1 MNIKNSILLRVRLAF
16 LLIFL
21 FAMAIVTKIIIIQFV
36 DGHKWQKMAEEIGLQ
51 HRVVKATRGNI
62 YSDNGS
68 LMATSLPVYKVALDP
83 SIASDDI
90 YAYGIDSLAHLLSRH
105 FKDKSKT
112 EYKRKINDARLR
124 KKMYLALNSKQIN
137 YQEKKLMA
145 SWPIFREGRHKGGV
159 IFEKVDKR
167 VRPFSQLGFRTIGFI
182 HEDGYS
188 RGLEYSFNEQLSGK
202 DGMALYQKMA
212 GNNWKPVYTGNE
224 VKPVEGYDIETTIDI
239 NLQDVAESALL
250 RRLKEYEADYGC
262 VVVMEVETGEIKAIS
277 NLSRNSQGQY
287 IERYNYAVASQGST
301 EPGSTFKLASMIAL
315 LEDAKINLEDTID
328 TGKGGFL
335 FYDRVMRD
343 SKPGGYGK
351 ITIKEAF
358 EKSSNIAISKL
369 VNFHFGH
376 DPQRYIDHI
385 YALGLARPLGF
396 QMIGE
401 AIPKIKNTNDPSW
414 SGTSLP
420 WISIGYE
427 VEVTPLQTLALYNA
441 VANNG
446 KFIQPII
453 VRKAFKADQLKELYQ
468 PAVINERICSEETLK
483 KIKILLEGVV
493 ENGTAKNIRDTHY
506 KVAGKTGTAR
516 ILSEGKY
523 VKSYYASFAG
533 YFPAD
538 RPRYSCIVVINDA
551 KGIKQFGS
559 DVAAPVFK
567 EIADK
572 IYARDL
578 KMHSPFP
585 KNNQAPRINRPS
597 IYAGNH
603 EDLRFLCNQLGIRNH
618 STSNEEWVG
627 AENSGNAVSWTSRKL
642 ELDKVPDVKG
652 MTLKDALYLL
662 ENKGM
667 RVIYQGRG
675 RVKEQSQPP
684 GSKALDGSI
693 ITIKLS

>member
-1 MNIKNSILLRVRLAF
+1 MAF
-16 LLIFL
+16 LLIFI
-21 FAMAIVTKIIIIQFV
+21 FAMAIIAKIINIQFV
-36 DGHKWQKMAEEIGLQ
+36 EGHKWIKMAEESGLQ

-68 LMATSLPVYKVALDP
+68 LMATSLPFYKVAIDP
-83 SIASDDI
+83 TIAPDEI
-90 YAYGIDSLAHLLSRH
+90 YKKGIDSLSLLLARH
-105 FKDKSKT
+105 FKDKTAS
-112 EYKRKINDARLR
+112 EYKRKINDARVK
-124 KKMYLALNSKQIN
+124 KKMYLALNNKQIN
-137 YQEKKLMA
+137 YQEKKLMT
-145 SWPIFREGRHKGGV
+145 SWPIFKQGRHKGGV

-167 VRPFSQLGFRTIGFI
+167 FRPFSQLGFRTIGFI

-212 GNNWKPVYTGNE
+212 GNNWKPVFTGAE
-224 VKPVEGYDIETTIDI
+224 VRPIEGYDIETTIDI

-250 RRLKEYEADYGC
+250 RGLKDYEADYGC
-262 VVVMEVETGEIKAIS
+262 VVVMEVATGEIKAIS
-277 NLSRNSQGQY
+277 NLSRNSNGNY

-301 EPGSTFKLASMIAL
+301 EPGSTFKLASIIAL
-315 LEDAKINLEDTID
+315 LEDGKINLNDTVD
-328 TGKGGFL
+328 TGQGGFR

-343 SKPGGYGK
+343 SKQGGHGK

-358 EKSSNIAISKL
+358 EKSSNIGISKL
-369 VNFHFGH
+369 INFHFGH
-376 DPQRYIDHI
+376 DPQKYIDHV

-401 AIPKIKNTNDPSW
+401 AAPKIKNTSDPSW

-446 KFIQPII
+446 KYIQPII
-453 VRKAFKADQLKELYQ
+453 VRKAFKADQLKELYK
-468 PAVINERICSEETLK
+468 PAVINEKICSDETLEK
-483 KIKILLEGVV
+483 VKGLLEGVV
-493 ENGTAKNIRDTHY
+493 ENGTAKNISDSHY
-506 KVAGKTGTAR
+506 KIAGKTGTAR
-516 ILSEGKY
+516 ILYEGKY
-523 VKSYYASFAG
+523 IKSYYASFAG

-551 KGIKQFGS
+551 KGVKQYGG

-578 KMHSPFP
+578 KMHSPFA
-585 KNNQAPRINRPS
+585 KTTLINDFSYPHVQ
-597 IYAGNH
+597 AGNH
-603 EDLRFLCNQLGIRNH
+603 EDLKFLCNQLGISNH
-618 STSNEEWVG
+618 SITNEDWVT
-627 AENSGNAVSWTSRKL
+627 AEKNGNAINWQTRKL
-642 ELDKVPDVKG
+642 EIDKVPDVKG
-652 MTLKDALYLL
+652 MTLKDAIYLL

-667 RVIYQGRG
+667 RVEYQGRG
-675 RVKEQSQPP
+675 RVKEQSQIP
-684 GSKALDGSI
+684 GSKVLSGSI